1 MEIKEAMEIL
11 EKDIHTEVPKAAISV
26 RKHDAAVRMA
36 LVALEKQI
44 PVKPIILD
52 QLNGDID
59 YECPMCG
66 KRVMSDAESRNNY
79 CGECGCKFDWSEID
93 ETDWCGWIPTT
104 ERLPDQR
111 EFIESYV
118 RSAYAAEFLVTI
130 EGADK
135 ATTLYYSQTGVW
147 FDEQGEPYKVV
158 AWMPLPERYK
168 G

>member
-1 MEIKEAMEIL
+1 MERYKSM
-11 EKDIHTEVPKAAISV
+11 
-26 RKHDAAVRMA
+26 DATSKTIQER
-36 LVALEKQI
+36 QRI
-44 PVKPIILD
+44 
-52 QLNGDID
+52 
-59 YECPMCG
+59 
-66 KRVMSDAESRNNY
+66 MSNR
-79 CGECGCKFDWSEID
+79 
-93 ETDWCGWIPTT
+93 WIPTT

-118 RSAYAAEFLVTI
+118 RSEYAAEFLVTI

>member
-11 EKDIHTEVPKAAISV
+11 EKDIHTEVPKAAISA

-66 KRVMSDAESRNNY
+66 KQVMSDADEFQKQIVGMAILNNY
-79 CGECGCKFDWSEID
+79 PPNKANALCKLVDSQPTAFDVE
-93 ETDWCGWIPTT
+93 EVV
-104 ERLPDQR
+104 R
-111 EFIESYV
+111 ELRDLKMRY
-118 RSAYAAEFLVTI
+118 YLTI
-130 EGADK
+130 ANTGDADK
-135 ATTLYYSQTGVW
+135 DCAYLNAANAIDRAIEIVKRGGIN
-147 FDEQGEPYKVV
+147 GEK
-158 AWMPLPERYK
+158 
-168 G
+168 

>member
-1 MEIKEAMEIL
+1 MKSNDVSDIPELIKAIQQEAV
-11 EKDIHTEVPKAAISV
+11 EKYKKEH
-26 RKHDAAVRMA
+26 
-36 LVALEKQI
+36 
-44 PVKPIILD
+44 
-52 QLNGDID
+52 
-59 YECPMCG
+59 
-66 KRVMSDAESRNNY
+66 
-79 CGECGCKFDWSEID
+79 
-93 ETDWCGWIPTT
+93 GWIPTAD
-104 ERLPDQR
+104 RLPDQR

-158 AWMPLPERYK
+158 AWMRLPEAFK

>member
-1 MEIKEAMEIL
+1 MKEVQEMDNEKTLESVPSATQEKIK
-11 EKDIHTEVPKAAISV
+11 V
-26 RKHDAAVRMA
+26 
-36 LVALEKQI
+36 
-44 PVKPIILD
+44 
-52 QLNGDID
+52 
-59 YECPMCG
+59 
-66 KRVMSDAESRNNY
+66 
-79 CGECGCKFDWSEID
+79 
-93 ETDWCGWIPTT
+93 
-104 ERLPDQR
+104 DQR

>member
-1 MEIKEAMEIL
+1 MKSSDTGNSAELIEMLRQDAVEKYKEE
-11 EKDIHTEVPKAAISV
+11 H
-26 RKHDAAVRMA
+26 
-36 LVALEKQI
+36 
-44 PVKPIILD
+44 
-52 QLNGDID
+52 
-59 YECPMCG
+59 
-66 KRVMSDAESRNNY
+66 
-79 CGECGCKFDWSEID
+79 
-93 ETDWCGWIPTT
+93 GWIPTADQ
-104 ERLPDQR
+104 LPNQR

-158 AWMPLPERYK
+158 AWMPLPARYK

>member
-1 MEIKEAMEIL
+1 MKEVQEMDNEKTLESVPSATQEKIKVESINVIVEEIGGKPYYELRYRVVGDDFCHIGYGSYCLDYVLDWKKQYFEVVPHETKQRKEM
-11 EKDIHTEVPKAAISV
+11 K
-26 RKHDAAVRMA
+26 
-36 LVALEKQI
+36 
-44 PVKPIILD
+44 
-52 QLNGDID
+52 G
-59 YECPMCG
+59 
-66 KRVMSDAESRNNY
+66 
-79 CGECGCKFDWSEID
+79 
-93 ETDWCGWIPTT
+93 IPTI

>member
-1 MEIKEAMEIL
+1 MKEVQEMDNEKTLESVPRATQEKIKVESINVIVEEIGGKPYYELRYRVVGVDFCHIGYGSYCLDYVLDWKKQYFEVVPHETKQRKEM
-11 EKDIHTEVPKAAISV
+11 K
-26 RKHDAAVRMA
+26 
-36 LVALEKQI
+36 
-44 PVKPIILD
+44 
-52 QLNGDID
+52 
-59 YECPMCG
+59 
-66 KRVMSDAESRNNY
+66 
-79 CGECGCKFDWSEID
+79 
-93 ETDWCGWIPTT
+93 WIPTI

>member
-1 MEIKEAMEIL
+1 MKSSDTGNSAELIEMLRQDVVEKYKEE
-11 EKDIHTEVPKAAISV
+11 H
-26 RKHDAAVRMA
+26 
-36 LVALEKQI
+36 
-44 PVKPIILD
+44 
-52 QLNGDID
+52 
-59 YECPMCG
+59 
-66 KRVMSDAESRNNY
+66 
-79 CGECGCKFDWSEID
+79 
-93 ETDWCGWIPTT
+93 GWIPTT
-104 ERLPDQR
+104 ERLPNQR

-118 RSAYAAEFLVTI
+118 RHAYAAEFLVTI

>member
-1 MEIKEAMEIL
+1 MKSNDVSDIPKLL
-11 EKDIHTEVPKAAISV
+11 ESIQQKAVEKYKKDH
-26 RKHDAAVRMA
+26 
-36 LVALEKQI
+36 
-44 PVKPIILD
+44 
-52 QLNGDID
+52 
-59 YECPMCG
+59 
-66 KRVMSDAESRNNY
+66 
-79 CGECGCKFDWSEID
+79 
-93 ETDWCGWIPTT
+93 GWIPTT

-158 AWMPLPERYK
+158 AWMPLPEVFR